1 MAEVTCMNQTVPGT
15 LCAPNLSG
23 SFSSC
28 NLVSC
33 VRFFTDI
40 CAILRSA

>member
-1 MAEVTCMNQTVPGT
+1 MNQTVHIT
-15 LCAPNLSG
+15 LCIPNLSG

-33 VRFFTDI
+33 VRFFKDI
-40 CAILRSA
+40 CAILHMLYLA